1 MTFNQLEFLFI
12 FLPLAV
18 GGFFMPGLARFRPW
32 WLVGVS
38 LVFYGLS
45 GWDHAAVL
53 CAGLF
58 WVHLITR
65 FDAVVGNRALAV
77 LASIG
82 PLLALAYYK
91 YSKFLVHDV
100 LGLMGGKGRST
111 FSLFDD
117 VILPAG
123 ISFFT
128 FQLVAYAI
136 DRYRGKIKQHVGL
149 VPLAVYITFFPQLVA
164 GPIVRYMQVNEA
176 INGLRTFRPNSA
188 AIAEGVA
195 FAVFGLALKVLVAD
209 GLARYVDVL
218 SLNPAAL
225 GPVAAY
231 YLVFAFS
238 MQIYFDF
245 YGYSLMAIG
254 LGRFFGFTLPDNF
267 LRPYEAL
274 NPKDFWRRWHV
285 SLSYWIR
292 DYLYLP
298 LGGNKRYLRNILI
311 VFALC
316 GLWHG
321 SGFNFV
327 LWGLFHAIL
336 VIGYR
341 WSAPIWDSM
350 PRIVQIALTFFL
362 VSFGWV
368 FFLFK
373 LNDMATF
380 GLNLLGLSSV
390 AVVTPV
396 TAEMWSYLA
405 GATVV
410 CYFLNPEK
418 VTALL
423 RRGTRESVLL
433 GAVLGVVFFSAILFL
448 DRSQNFIYFRF

>member
-1 MTFNQLEFLFI
+1 
-12 FLPLAV
+12 
-18 GGFFMPGLARFRPW
+18 
-32 WLVGVS
+32 
-38 LVFYGLS
+38 
-45 GWDHAAVL
+45 
-53 CAGLF
+53 
-58 WVHLITR
+58 VHLITR
-65 FDAVVGNRALAV
+65 FGTVVGNRALAV

-100 LGLMGGKGRST
+100 LGLMDGKGGRT

-176 INGLRTFRPNSA
+176 IEGLRTFRPNSA

-218 SLNPAAL
+218 SSNPAAL

-254 LGRFFGFTLPDNF
+254 LGRFFGFTLPGNF

-327 LWGLFHAIL
+327 FWGLFHAIL
-336 VIGYR
+336 VIGDR

-362 VSFGWV
+362 VSLGWA
-368 FFLFK
+368 FFLFE
-373 LNDMATF
+373 LNDMAAF

-433 GAVLGVVFFSAILFL
+433 GAALGVVFFSAILFL
-448 DRSQNFIYFRF
+448 GGSQNFIYFRF

>member
-12 FLPLAV
+12 FLPLAMV
-18 GGFFMPGLARFRPW
+18 GYFMPGLARFRPL

-45 GWDHAAVL
+45 GWDHAVVL
-53 CAGLF
+53 CAGIF

-65 FDAVVGNRALAV
+65 SNVVVGNRALTV

-82 PLLALAYYK
+82 PLLALAYFK
-91 YSKFLVHDV
+91 YSNFLVQDV
-100 LGLMGGKGRST
+100 LGLKDDKGDTT

-164 GPIVRYMQVNEA
+164 GPIVRYMQVKGA
-176 INGLRTFRPNSA
+176 IESMRTFRPKCDA
-188 AIAEGVA
+188 VAEGVA
-195 FAVFGLALKVLVAD
+195 LAVFGLALKVLVAD
-209 GLARYVDVL
+209 GLAQYVDVL
-218 SLNPAAL
+218 SSNPTTL

-311 VFALC
+311 IFALC

-321 SGFNFV
+321 AGFNFV
-327 LWGLFHAIL
+327 VWGLFHAIL

-341 WSAPIWDSM
+341 WSAPVWDSM

-362 VSFGWV
+362 VSLGWV
-368 FFLFK
+368 FFLFEF
-373 LNDMATF
+373 DDVASF
-380 GLNLLGLSSV
+380 GLNLLGLSSA
-390 AVVTPV
+390 AVVMPV
-396 TAEMWSYLA
+396 TAEMWGYLA

-423 RRGTRESVLL
+423 RRGAQESVLL
-433 GAVLGVVFFSAILFL
+433 GVALGVVFFSAILFL
-448 DRSQNFIYFRF
+448 DRSQIFIYFRF